1 MGLLDRW
8 RRRLRAAAPATDA
21 SRRTFLANVT
31 MGAAL
36 APGFVLAGWQVMR
49 FLVPRASR
57 RSEEVLL
64 TRLAD
69 FPPGTSRTFP
79 DVLGN
84 DVIAVHL
91 RSGDV
96 RAFSAVC
103 THLGCHVQWDP
114 QANDILCPCHMGR
127 FDTTGRVIEGP
138 PPSPLPAYPV
148 RIDGDNLYLTLP
160 VKEDA

>member
-8 RRRLRAAAPATDA
+8 RRRLRAAVPASDA
-21 SRRTFLANVT
+21 SRRSFLANVT
-31 MGAAL
+31 MAMAL
-36 APGFVLAGWQVMR
+36 APGFALAGWQVMR
-49 FLVPRASR
+49 FLVPGTTR

-64 TRLAD
+64 TRLGE
-69 FPPGTSRTFP
+69 FPVGSSRVFL

-91 RSGDV
+91 RPREI

-103 THLGCHVQWDP
+103 THLGCHVQWDQ
-114 QANDILCPCHMGR
+114 QANNILCPCHMGR
-127 FDTTGRVIEGP
+127 FDTEGRVIEGP
-138 PPSPLPAYPV
+138 PPSPLPAFPV

-160 VKEDA
+160 LKENA